1 MLNLIDIKDTN
12 IFLCA
17 GEAAATSSI
26 CLDPRRRGNVQK
38 AMEPLVYENLMS
50 NLTQVRFL

>member
-1 MLNLIDIKDTN
+1 MLNLFDIKDPN

-26 CLDPRRRGNVQK
+26 CLDPRRRGSVQK